1 MYINLKKLDKLNEK
15 CHSYVQCNIYIYRK
29 NIFFMDEKAEH
40 VPNV

>member
-29 NIFFMDEKAEH
+29 KKILWMKK
-40 VPNV
+40 